1 MLESNEIGRVKGRF
15 YDERSNS
22 YEYEV
27 LYNNKTHAIEQVIS
41 VVMNTSVRIS
51 LNQEMQR
58 RILSE
63 LKKQGFSKD

>member
-1 MLESNEIGRVKGRF
+1 MLESKEIRRVKGRF
-15 YDERSNS
+15 YDERSNT

-51 LNQEMQR
+51 LNQGMQR

-63 LKKQGFSKD
+63 LKKARF

>member
-1 MLESNEIGRVKGRF
+1 MLESKEIGRVKGRF
-15 YDERSNS
+15 YDERSNT

-51 LNQEMQR
+51 LNQGMQR

-63 LKKQGFSKD
+63 LKKARF